1 MLLPRLWYNLKVNWS
16 VNTFFI
22 TCLMWNN
29 YSEWWFWKKA
39 HSRLKQF
46 WKHFLRFSLQNQME
60 GNTNWNNKTQC
71 RIFSFFKVIH
81 ITVTIWCVLLF
92 LLNMLSA
99 SALYKEL
106 FSAIFLCWAL
116 YRLLELN
123 HFVGPLIVLEL
134 NNFKGFLTGL
144 ELNNFNGFL
153 TSLELNNFD
162 GFLQALN
169 WITLLDLLSYTSNIV
184 PFYVQ
189 RGLTK
194 ALWDYWL
201 LFSRFFSFMGFCWIS
216 I

>member
-81 ITVTIWCVLLF
+81 ITVTILVC
-92 LLNMLSA
+92 SP
-99 SALYKEL
+99 
-106 FSAIFLCWAL
+106 FSAQHVVCICSLQRVIFCHIS
-116 YRLLELN
+116 LL
-123 HFVGPLIVLEL
+123 
-134 NNFKGFLTGL
+134 GL
-144 ELNNFNGFL
+144 VQAFGTESFCRASY
-153 TSLELNNFD
+153 SLGTE
-162 GFLQALN
+162 
-169 WITLLDLLSYTSNIV
+169 
-184 PFYVQ
+184 
-189 RGLTK
+189 
-194 ALWDYWL
+194 
-201 LFSRFFSFMGFCWIS
+201 
-216 I
+216 